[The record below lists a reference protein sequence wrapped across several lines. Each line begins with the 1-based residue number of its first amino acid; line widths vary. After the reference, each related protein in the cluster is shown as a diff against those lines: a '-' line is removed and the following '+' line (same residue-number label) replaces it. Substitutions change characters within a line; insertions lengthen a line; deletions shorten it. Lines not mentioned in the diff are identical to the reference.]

1 MASFTWEESTLT
13 ADCRNLQEM
22 AKRFEDAAVL
32 MRRMDQC
39 NFELENDNGIR
50 RITHENVRMFSRF
63 GFVADKVLIDSRK
76 RGIEIDSK

>member
-39 NFELENDNGIR
+39 NFELQNYNGVR
-50 RITHENVRMFSRF
+50 RITHKNVRMFSRF
-63 GFVADKVLIDSRK
+63 GFVTDKVLIDIRK
-76 RGIEIDSK
+76 RGIEIDAN